1 MNKTAISPIE
11 FLESPDSVPAGA
23 SLLVKDM
30 GLVGHVPVSLSALVG
45 SVSLTIEQL
54 FSLKKGEVL
63 TMAESVDSPITL
75 LLNGKAVARGEL
87 VAVEDNFGVRITE
100 LS

>member
-11 FLESPDSVPAGA
+11 FMESPESSPAGA
-23 SLLVKDM
+23 NLLTKDM

-63 TMAESVDSPITL
+63 TMEESVDSPITL